1 MKKNNTTNAFSILLA
16 FLFSLIAA
24 IFFGYGNMN
33 NGMTALSLAFCN
45 FFVSH
50 LYIPYYMIK
59 DEDED
64 KDNKEESEE
73 KENKEKD

>member
-24 IFFGYGNMN
+24 IFFGYGSMN
-33 NGMTALSLAFCN
+33 NGMTALCLAFCN

-73 KENKEKD
+73 KD